1 MYTYVTFH
9 IPPSEEFFK
18 KYLQREIGVSEDV
31 KITKKNMLQ
40 MWDKYYKPP
49 LDVTLG
55 SDLDASLGPDL
66 DVSLGR
72 DLDVLLGIGSNSE
85 HELGSDDEEL
95 LALLDT
101 F

>member
-1 MYTYVTFH
+1 MFC
-9 IPPSEEFFK
+9 FLDAF
-18 KYLQREIGVSEDV
+18 LQKEMGVSEDV
-31 KITKKNMLQ
+31 KITKKNMVQ
-40 MWDKYYKPP
+40 MWDKYYKPS

-55 SDLDASLGPDL
+55 SDLDASLGTEL

-72 DLDVLLGIGSNSE
+72 ELDASLGTELDVLLGIDSNGE

-101 F
+101 S